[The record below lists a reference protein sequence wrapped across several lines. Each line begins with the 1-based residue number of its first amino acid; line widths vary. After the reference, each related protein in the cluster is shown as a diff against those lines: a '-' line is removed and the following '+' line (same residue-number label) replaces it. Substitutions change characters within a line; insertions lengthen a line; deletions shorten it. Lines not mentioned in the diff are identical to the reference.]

1 MLLALALA
9 LTIPQA
15 ATSPLSPP
23 AACVKAARD
32 FTLAQQR
39 AQTPLT
45 REKVDKIE
53 ADKKAMAKECAA
65 KIDVSKLD
73 AMGFIGMV
81 ELYGETGETDKA
93 SATLTAALAR
103 TDLTPE
109 ARGNALQQAILAGLR
124 EPKGDERNARLEK
137 LSDQLDALG
146 PAAFDAQFLAHSRMN
161 GYYRGDDIDAGIIK
175 HSTWII
181 NASKTF
187 TPEQKTKLASTV
199 ASAYVNMAEAWA
211 GQGMTPKALEL
222 LRAGA
227 AAWGSYPYG
236 RAVPPAAPPTIKEVL
251 FDDEIAR
258 LELVGLPAA
267 ALVAPAWFNKPANSN
282 ELAMPG
288 HVTLLEFTAH
298 WCGPCRESYPGVNR
312 LRAKYG
318 PQGFRVAMATQL
330 YGYFGS
336 ERDVPAAAEIAK
348 DKAYFAEHEL
358 ADIPVAIGDKVD
370 IKVVNGKVEYIPA
383 KNPNDVAYRVGGI
396 PQIMLIDKQG
406 KIRLIMVGYDD
417 VNEPR
422 LAKMIEDLLKEK

>member
-1 MLLALALA
+1 MLLALALV

-15 ATSPLSPP
+15 APAPLSPP

-32 FTLAQQR
+32 FTAAQQK
-39 AQTPLT
+39 AQAPLT
-45 REKVDKIE
+45 REKFDKIE
-53 ADKKAMAKECAA
+53 ADKKEMTKACAA
-65 KIDVSKLD
+65 KIDVAKLD
-73 AMGFIGMV
+73 AAGFVGMI

-93 SATLTAALAR
+93 SATLAAALAR
-103 TDLTPE
+103 TDLTTE
-109 ARGNALQQAILAGLR
+109 VRGNVLMQAIVAGLR

-137 LSDQLDALG
+137 LSDQLDAIG

-161 GYYRGDDIDAGIIK
+161 SYYRGDDIDAGIIK
-175 HSTWII
+175 HSTWMI
-181 NASKTF
+181 NAAKTF
-187 TPEQKTKLASTV
+187 TADQKQKLATTV
-199 ASAYVNMAEAWA
+199 AMAHVNMAEAWA
-211 GQGMTPKALEL
+211 GQGMTDKALAL
-222 LRAGA
+222 LREGSTTWGGMPFRPGA
-227 AAWGSYPYG
+227 
-236 RAVPPAAPPTIKEVL
+236 TIKETL

-258 LELVGLPAA
+258 LQLVGLPAA
-267 ALVAPAWFNKPANSN
+267 ALVAPNWFNKPANSN

-312 LRAKYG
+312 LRAKYA

-330 YGYFGS
+330 YGYFGA
-336 ERDVPAAAEIAK
+336 ERDVTPAAEIAK
-348 DKAYFAEHEL
+348 DKTYFAEHEL

-370 IKVVNGKVEYIPA
+370 IKSVNGKVEYLPA

-396 PQIMLIDKQG
+396 PQIMLIDKNG

>member
-1 MLLALALA
+1 MLLALALV
-9 LTIPQA
+9 LSMPQTPA
-15 ATSPLSPP
+15 APLSPP
-23 AACVKAARD
+23 AQCVKEARD
-32 FTLAQQR
+32 FAAAQQK
-39 AQTPLT
+39 AQSPLT
-45 REKVDKIE
+45 RAKVDKIE
-53 ADKKAMAKECAA
+53 ADKKELAKACAA

-73 AMGFIGMV
+73 AAGFIGMV
-81 ELYGETGETDKA
+81 ELYGETGEADKA
-93 SATLTAALAR
+93 AATLTAALAR

-109 ARGNALQQAILAGLR
+109 VRGNALLQAIMAGLR

-137 LSDQLDALG
+137 LVDQLDALG
-146 PAAFDAQFLAHSRMN
+146 PAAFDAQFTAHSRMN

-187 TPEQKTKLASTV
+187 TAEQKQKLATTV
-199 ASAYVNMAEAWA
+199 ASAHVNMAEAWA
-211 GQGMTPKALEL
+211 GQGMTDKALTL
-222 LRAGA
+222 LRSGA
-227 AAWGSYPYG
+227 ATWGALPYRPG
-236 RAVPPAAPPTIKEVL
+236 MTIKETL

-267 ALVAPAWFNKPANSN
+267 AIVAPTWFNKPANAN

-330 YGYFGS
+330 YGYFGA
-336 ERDVPAAAEIAK
+336 ERDLAAAVEIAK
-348 DKAYFAEHEL
+348 DKTYFAEHEL
-358 ADIPVAIGDKVD
+358 GDIPVAIGGKVD
-370 IKVVNGKVEYIPA
+370 IKIVNGKVEYLPA
-383 KNPNDVAYRVGGI
+383 KDPNDVAYRVGGI

>member
-1 MLLALALA
+1 MLLALAFV

-15 ATSPLSPP
+15 APAPLSPP

-32 FTLAQQR
+32 FTAAQQK
-39 AQTPLT
+39 AQAPLT
-45 REKVDKIE
+45 REKFDKIE
-53 ADKKAMAKECAA
+53 ADKKEMAKACAA
-65 KIDVSKLD
+65 KIDVAKLD
-73 AMGFIGMV
+73 AAGFIGMI
-81 ELYGETGETDKA
+81 ELYGETGENDKA
-93 SATLTAALAR
+93 AAAVTAALAR
-103 TDLTPE
+103 TDLTPD
-109 ARGNALQQAILAGLR
+109 ARGNVLLQAILAGLR

-137 LSDQLDALG
+137 LVDQLDAIG
-146 PAAFDAQFLAHSRMN
+146 PVAFDAQFNAHARMN
-161 GYYRGDDIDAGIIK
+161 SYYRGDDIDAGIIK
-175 HSTWII
+175 HSTWLIK
-181 NASKTF
+181 ASATF
-187 TPEQKTKLASTV
+187 TPEQRKQFSPMVTTV
-199 ASAYVNMAEAWA
+199 AMAYVNMAEAWA
-211 GQGMTPKALEL
+211 GQGMTDKALGL
-222 LRAGA
+222 LREGSAK
-227 AAWGSYPYG
+227 WGSLMYNPT
-236 RAVPPAAPPTIKEVL
+236 ATIKAVL

-258 LELVGLPAA
+258 LQLVGLPAA
-267 ALVAPAWFNKPANSN
+267 ALVAPNWFNKPANSN

-312 LRAKYG
+312 LRAKYA

-330 YGYFGS
+330 YGYFGA

-370 IKVVNGKVEYIPA
+370 IKVVNGKVEYLPA

-396 PQIMLIDKQG
+396 PQIMLIDKKG